1 MRNGTEDRL
10 MLLDSASMYFR
21 AFYGVPDT
29 MVAPDG
35 TPVNAVR
42 GLLDYIARLVADRR
56 PTQLVAAMDADWR
69 PEWRVAAIPSYKAHR
84 VADEAKNEEEVP
96 DALSPQV
103 PIIEQ
108 VLDAL
113 GICRVGVPGY
123 EADDVIGTLA
133 TSATCPVE
141 IVTGDRDL
149 FQLVEDARDVTVL
162 YIVKGVGNAEL
173 IDEAEIT
180 RRYDIPGRSY
190 ADFAT
195 MRGDPSDGL
204 PGVPGVGEKTAAALL
219 REFGTLDG
227 ILAAAQISDAGFPR
241 GSHAKIVAAGEYIGP
256 ARKVVA
262 VAHDVPIGSLDPAL
276 PRKPRDPDALDTLA
290 ERWALSSSVERVL
303 EALGSYSRPV

>member
-1 MRNGTEDRL
+1 VDVTSRTADRL
-10 MLLDSASMYFR
+10 LLLDSASMYFR
-21 AFYGVPDT
+21 AFFGVPDT

-42 GLLDYIARLVADRR
+42 GLLDYIARLVSERR

-69 PEWRVAAIPSYKAHR
+69 PAWRVAAVPSYKAHR
-84 VADEAKNEEEVP
+84 VSPAGGEEVP
-96 DALSPQV
+96 DTLSPQV

-113 GICRVGVPGY
+113 GLCRLGVAGY

-133 TSATCPVE
+133 MGATCPVQ

-149 FQLVEDARDVTVL
+149 FQLVDDARSVTVL
-162 YIVKGVGNAEL
+162 YIAKGVGNAEV
-173 IDEAEIT
+173 IDEAAIT
-180 RRYDIPGRSY
+180 ARYDIPGRSY

-204 PGVPGVGEKTAAALL
+204 PGVRGVGDKTAAALL

-227 ILAAAQISDAGFPR
+227 VLAAAQLSEAGFPR
-241 GSHAKIVAAGEYIGP
+241 GCHAKILAALDYIEP

-262 VAHDVPIGSLDPAL
+262 VAHDVPVGNIDPSL
-276 PRKPRDPDALDTLA
+276 PRVPRDQRALDALSEQWGLQ
-290 ERWALSSSVERVL
+290 SSVERVL
-303 EALGSYSRPV
+303 AALEVVGRG

>member
-1 MRNGTEDRL
+1 

-21 AFYGVPDT
+21 AYYGVPDT
-29 MVAPDG
+29 MAAPDG

-42 GLLDYIARLVADRR
+42 GFLDYIARLVSDRR
-56 PTQLVAAMDADWR
+56 PTKLVAAMDADWR
-69 PEWRVAAIPSYKAHR
+69 PQWRVAAIPSYKAHR
-84 VADEAKNEEEVP
+84 VADEATNEEEVP
-96 DALSPQV
+96 DTLSPQV
-103 PIIEQ
+103 PIIED

-133 TSATCPVE
+133 TSAACPVE

-149 FQLVEDARDVTVL
+149 FPLVEDGRGVTVL
-162 YIVKGVGNAEL
+162 YIVKGVGNAEV
-173 IDEAEIT
+173 IDEAEIV

-204 PGVPGVGEKTAAALL
+204 PGVPGVGDKTAAALL

-227 ILAAAQISDAGFPR
+227 ILTAAQASDAGFPR
-241 GSHAKIVAAGEYIGP
+241 GSHAKIMAAADYIGP
-256 ARKVVA
+256 ARTVVA
-262 VAHDVPIGSLDPAL
+262 VARDVPVGPLDPAL
-276 PRKPRDPDALDTLA
+276 PSAPRDPAALDALA
-290 ERWALSSSVERVL
+290 QRWGLGSSVERVL
-303 EALGSYSRPV
+303 EALDAG

>member
-1 MRNGTEDRL
+1 
-10 MLLDSASMYFR
+10 MLLDAASMYFR

-42 GLLDYIARLVADRR
+42 GLLDYIARLVTDRR
-56 PTQLVAAMDADWR
+56 PTRLVAAMDADWR
-69 PEWRVAAIPSYKAHR
+69 PAWRVAAIPSYKAHR
-84 VADEAKNEEEVP
+84 VADEANNEEEVP

-113 GICRVGVPGY
+113 GLCRVGAPGY

-133 TSATCPVE
+133 TSASCPVE

-149 FQLVEDARDVTVL
+149 FQLVDDARDVTVL
-162 YIVKGVGNAEL
+162 YIAKGVGNAEV

-204 PGVPGVGEKTAAALL
+204 PGVKGVGEKTAAAML
-219 REFGTLDG
+219 REFGSLDG
-227 ILAAAQISDAGFPR
+227 ILVAAAQSDAGFPR
-241 GSHAKIVAAGEYIGP
+241 GAHAKIMAAADYLEP
-256 ARKVVA
+256 ARRVVA
-262 VAHDVPIGSLDPAL
+262 VATDVPIGPIDATVPSE
-276 PRKPRDPDALDTLA
+276 PRDPEAIDELSQ
-290 ERWALSSSVERVL
+290 RWGLSSSVERVL
-303 EALGSYSRPV
+303 AALRASR

>member
-1 MRNGTEDRL
+1 MPVTPGDRL

-21 AFYGVPDT
+21 AFYGVPDS

-42 GLLDYIARLVADRR
+42 GFLDYIARLVTDRR
-56 PTQLVAAMDADWR
+56 PTHLVAAMDADWR
-69 PEWRVAAIPSYKAHR
+69 PAWRVAAIPSYKAHR
-84 VADEAKNEEEVP
+84 VAVEATNEEEVP
-96 DALSPQV
+96 DTLSPQV
-103 PIIEQ
+103 PIVEQ

-113 GICRVGVPGY
+113 GICRLGVAGY

-133 TSATCPVE
+133 VTASCPVE

-149 FQLVEDARDVTVL
+149 FQLVEDARSVTVL
-162 YIVKGVGNAEL
+162 YIVKGVGNAEV

-180 RRYDIPGRSY
+180 RRYDIPGRAY

-227 ILAAAQISDAGFPR
+227 ILTAAQNSDAGFPR
-241 GSHAKIVAAGEYIGP
+241 GAHARIMAAADYIEP

-262 VAHDVPIGSLDPAL
+262 VAHDVPVGDIRPAL
-276 PRKPRDPDALDTLA
+276 PREPHDPDALDALS
-290 ERWALSSSVERVL
+290 ERWGLRSSVDRVL
-303 EALGSYSRPV
+303 EALQSG

>member
-1 MRNGTEDRL
+1 
-10 MLLDSASMYFR
+10 MYFR
-21 AFYGVPDT
+21 AYFGVPDT

-35 TPVNAVR
+35 SPVNAVR
-42 GLLDYIARLVADRR
+42 GMLDYIARLVSDRR

-84 VADEAKNEEEVP
+84 VADVTTNAEEVP
-96 DALSPQV
+96 DTLSPQV
-103 PIIEQ
+103 PIIED
-108 VLDAL
+108 VLDAVGL
-113 GICRVGVPGY
+113 CRIGVEGY

-133 TSATCPVE
+133 TTAPCPVE

-149 FQLVEDARDVTVL
+149 FQLVDDARDVKVL
-162 YIVKGVGNAEL
+162 YIAKGVGNSEL

-180 RRYDIPGRSY
+180 RRYDIPSRSY

-219 REFGTLDG
+219 REFGSLDG
-227 ILAAAQISDAGFPR
+227 VLLAAQQSDAGFPR
-241 GSHAKIVAAGEYIGP
+241 GSHAKIVAAADYIGL

-262 VAHDVPIGSLDPAL
+262 VARDVPVGDIDPRL
-276 PRKPRDPDALDTLA
+276 PRTPHDPDALDELS
-290 ERWALSSSVERVL
+290 ERWGLDSSVQRVL
-303 EALGSYSRPV
+303 QALRSLG

>member
-1 MRNGTEDRL
+1 

-21 AFYGVPDT
+21 AYYGVPDT

-42 GLLDYIARLVADRR
+42 GLLDYIARLVTDRR

-84 VADEAKNEEEVP
+84 VADEATNEEEVP
-96 DALSPQV
+96 DTLSPQV
-103 PIIEQ
+103 PIIED

-133 TSATCPVE
+133 TAARCPTE

-149 FQLVEDARDVTVL
+149 FQLVEDARGVTVL
-162 YIVKGVGNAEL
+162 YIVKGVGNAEV

-219 REFGTLDG
+219 REFATLDG
-227 ILAAAQISDAGFPR
+227 ILTAAAISDAGFPR
-241 GSHAKIVAAGEYIGP
+241 GAHAKIMAAADYIGP

-262 VAHDVPIGSLDPAL
+262 VAQDVPVGDIDPTL
-276 PRKPRDPDALDTLA
+276 PGKPRDRDALDALCD
-290 ERWALSSSVERVL
+290 RWGLTSSVERVL
-303 EALGSYSRPV
+303 EALASS

>member
-1 MRNGTEDRL
+1 MATGTSDRL

-42 GLLDYIARLVADRR
+42 GLLDYIARLVSDRR
-56 PTQLVAAMDADWR
+56 PSRLVAAMDADWR

-84 VADEAKNEEEVP
+84 VADAATNEEDVP
-96 DALSPQV
+96 DLLSPQV
-103 PIIEQ
+103 PIIED

-113 GICRVGVPGY
+113 GICRIGVPGY

-133 TSATCPVE
+133 TAATCPTE

-149 FQLVEDARDVTVL
+149 FQLVEDARGITVL
-162 YIVKGVGNAEL
+162 YIVKGVGNAEV

-204 PGVPGVGEKTAAALL
+204 PGVPGVGQKTAAALL

-227 ILAAAQISDAGFPR
+227 ILAAAQISDVGFPR
-241 GSHAKIVAAGEYIGP
+241 GAHAKIMAAADYIAP

-262 VAHDVPIGSLDPAL
+262 VAHDVPVGKLDPTL
-276 PRKPRDPDALDTLA
+276 PRKPRDPSAL
-290 ERWALSSSVERVL
+290 EALSDRWGLGTSVERVV
-303 EALGSYSRPV
+303 EALASV